1 MLSCIGKRL
10 ARVLRPL
17 RSLAECLNVFIT
29 FVAGPEFE
37 IAIGSDACPLMKRR
51 QANVKF
57 ILLSCHNQNT
67 PEVLL

>member
-1 MLSCIGKRL
+1 MGKLL

-17 RSLAECLNVFIT
+17 RSLAKCVNVFIT
-29 FVAGPEFE
+29 FVAAPEFE
-37 IAIGSDACPLMKRR
+37 IAIGSDACPLMNRR
-51 QANVKF
+51 QGNAKC